1 MKVAE
6 LTVSKLSD
14 VALLTAELG
23 NIKAVL
29 DEERKKSTR
38 RMQEFE
44 VERRKSAAEMERL
57 DNGIEDLKI
66 GMPFETLLTV
76 ELKQEKKKVGM
87 ELRKHDEGNSLWR
100 RLREN
105 NAEME
110 RFKKGMEDLSTS
122 ISCITL
128 LILELQQEMAKVG
141 IELRKQRDEGNHLRI
156 RLSKMDDGNL
166 NVTLLI

>member
-6 LTVSKLSD
+6 LTVSRLSD
-14 VALLTAELG
+14 VALLTVELA
-23 NIKAVL
+23 IL
-29 DEERKKSTR
+29 DEERKGSRR

-44 VERRKSAAEMERL
+44 VERGKSAAEIERL
-57 DNGIEDLKI
+57 DKGIEDLKI
-66 GMPFETLLTV
+66 GMPFNTLLTV

-87 ELRKHDEGNSLWR
+87 ELRNQHDEGNSLWR

-105 NAEME
+105 NADME
-110 RFKKGMEDLSTS
+110 GFKKGMEDLSIG
-122 ISCITL
+122 ISCMTL

-141 IELRKQRDEGNHLRI
+141 IELRKQRDEGNRLRI